1 MGTGESI
8 AGKLFVY
15 DKSCYFAVP
24 SLLHRSGQYT
34 VILQFS
40 LDILQ
45 VMKPRVHGERMLFF
59 TIPSTESES
68 TADEFAVM

>member
-8 AGKLFVY
+8 AGKLFVF

-40 LDILQ
+40 LDVLQ
-45 VMKPRVHGERMLFF
+45 VVKSRVHGERMLFF
-59 TIPSTESES
+59 TIPSTEDEM
-68 TADEFAVM
+68 TAEEFAVK